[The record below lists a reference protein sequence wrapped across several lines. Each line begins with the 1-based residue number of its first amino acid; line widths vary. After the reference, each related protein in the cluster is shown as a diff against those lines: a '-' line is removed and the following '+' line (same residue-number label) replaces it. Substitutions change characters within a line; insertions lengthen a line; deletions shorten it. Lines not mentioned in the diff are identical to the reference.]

1 MPHPSSDRTSSRF
14 ESDHI
19 FFGLDLIF
27 IKIKVQVSSVR
38 NGVCDCMWE
47 VLQYLRL
54 DAIMVGRVFDLSD
67 FKNNDIRNLAIIAHV
82 DHGKTTL
89 VDALLKQGQ
98 VFRAH
103 QQVGELIMDTNPLER
118 ERGITILAKNA
129 SVSYDGVRINI
140 IDTPGH
146 ADFSGEVERIMN
158 MADGCLLLVDAVDGP
173 MPQTT
178 YVLRQALQQNVTP
191 MVVINKMDR
200 PEARVAEVV
209 EMVQDLFL
217 ELATTAE
224 QLEFPIIYASA
235 KAGYATID
243 PDSPGTDM
251 APLFKAILESVPAP
265 TGDPEAPVQMLV
277 AALDYDNY
285 LGQVALG
292 RVTRGTL
299 KLRDNVALLGR
310 GDDSSV
316 HNLERIFVFR
326 GMERV
331 EVPEAKAGDIVA
343 LTGPEGVSIG
353 DTISS
358 IDHPEALPSI
368 DIEEPTVRMTFGV
381 STSPFMGKEGEHC
394 TSRNLRDRLFRE
406 LRTNVSLQVEPTA
419 SSDVFVVAG
428 RGELH
433 LSILVET
440 MRREQFEFQVSRPE
454 PVTKMIDGKIHE
466 PYEIL
471 NISTSDEYV
480 GALTEYLSGRLAQL
494 RDMRYDENGYVHIE
508 YKIPTRGLIGFN
520 SFFLRTCRG
529 DGLKSSIF
537 TSYEPMEGEIKGQPG
552 GVLVASERGIAVTYG
567 LLNAQ
572 GRGDTFI
579 DPGTDVYEGMII
591 GSHRREGDIEIN
603 VCKEKKLTNMRSST
617 ADVAKRLN
625 ATVIMSLEEALEF
638 ISDDELVEV
647 TPQNFRLRKM
657 DLSALDRKRTR
668 RDGVRSR
675 D

>member
-1 MPHPSSDRTSSRF
+1 MST
-14 ESDHI
+14 
-19 FFGLDLIF
+19 G
-27 IKIKVQVSSVR
+27 R
-38 NGVCDCMWE
+38 NNHN
-47 VLQYLRL
+47 
-54 DAIMVGRVFDLSD
+54 
-67 FKNNDIRNLAIIAHV
+67 NNDIRNLAIIAHV

-129 SVSYDGVRINI
+129 SVTYQGVRINI

-191 MVVINKMDR
+191 MVVINKIDR
-200 PEARVAEVV
+200 PEARVAEV
-209 EMVQDLFL
+209 EDMVQDLFL
-217 ELATTAE
+217 ELATNAD
-224 QLEFPIIYASA
+224 QLEYPVIYASA
-235 KAGYATID
+235 KGGYATAD
-243 PDSPGTDM
+243 PATPGTDM
-251 APLFKAILESVPAP
+251 SPLFEAILRLVPPP
-265 TGDPEAPVQMLV
+265 TGDPDAPLQMLV

-299 KLRDNVALLGR
+299 KLRDNVALLAR
-310 GDDSSV
+310 GEESSI

-343 LTGPEGVSIG
+343 ITGPEGVSIG
-353 DTISS
+353 DTIASLE
-358 IDHPEALPSI
+358 HPEALPVI

-381 STSPFMGKEGEHC
+381 STSPFMGKDGEHC

-406 LRTNVSLQVEPTA
+406 LRTNVSLQVDPTP

-454 PVTKMIDGKIHE
+454 PVTKVIDGKIYE

-471 NISTSDEYV
+471 NISTSDEYM
-480 GALTEYLSGRLAQL
+480 GALSEYLSGRLAQL
-494 RDMRYDENGYVHIE
+494 RDMRYDENGYVHLE

-520 SFFLRTCRG
+520 SFFVRTCRG

-537 TSYEPMEGEIKGQPG
+537 TAYEPMEGEIKSQPG
-552 GVLVASERGIAVTYG
+552 GVLVASERGTAVTYG

-579 DPGTDVYEGMII
+579 DPGTDVYEGMIV

-638 ISDDELVEV
+638 LSDDELLEV
-647 TPQNFRLRKM
+647 TPRNFRLRKM

-668 RDGVRSR
+668 RDGVRTR

>member
-1 MPHPSSDRTSSRF
+1 LTTH
-14 ESDHI
+14 
-19 FFGLDLIF
+19 
-27 IKIKVQVSSVR
+27 Q
-38 NGVCDCMWE
+38 
-47 VLQYLRL
+47 
-54 DAIMVGRVFDLSD
+54 
-67 FKNNDIRNLAIIAHV
+67 NNDIRNLAIIAHV

-98 VFRAH
+98 VFRAN
-103 QQVGELIMDTNPLER
+103 QEVGVLIMDTNPLER

-129 SVSYDGVRINI
+129 SVSYKGVRINI

-191 MVVINKMDR
+191 MVVINKIDR
-200 PEARVAEVV
+200 PEARAAEVV

-217 ELATTAE
+217 ELATNAE
-224 QLEFPIIYASA
+224 QLEFPVLYASA
-235 KAGYATID
+235 REGWATAD
-243 PDSPGTDM
+243 LGTPGTDM
-251 APLFKAILESVPAP
+251 NPLFEAILRSVPPPAGDPGAPL
-265 TGDPEAPVQMLV
+265 QMLV

-285 LGQVALG
+285 LGQVSVG
-292 RVTRGTL
+292 RVTRGAL
-299 KLRDNVALLGR
+299 RLRDEVVLLGR
-310 GDDSSV
+310 GSEGSV
-316 HNLERIFVFR
+316 HKLERIFVFR

-331 EVPEAKAGDIVA
+331 EVPEARAGDIIAV
-343 LTGPEGVSIG
+343 TGPEGVSIG
-353 DTISS
+353 DTIASPET
-358 IDHPEALPSI
+358 PEALPPINI
-368 DIEEPTVRMTFGV
+368 DEPTVRMTFGV
-381 STSPFMGKEGEHC
+381 SNSPFKGKEGIHC
-394 TSRNLRDRLFRE
+394 TSRNILDRLNRE
-406 LRTNVSLQVEPTA
+406 LRTNVSLKVETTA
-419 SSDVFVVAG
+419 SPDVFEVAG

-454 PVTKMIDGKIHE
+454 PVTKLIDGKVHE

-471 NISTSDEYV
+471 NISTDEEYV
-480 GALTEYLSGRLAQL
+480 GILTEHLSGRMAQL
-494 RDMRYDENGYVHIE
+494 RDMRYDDNGYVHLE

-520 SFFLRTCRG
+520 AFFVRTTRG
-529 DGLKSSIF
+529 DGVKSSIF
-537 TSYEPMEGEIKGQPG
+537 TSYEPMEGELKSQPG
-552 GVLVASERGIAVTYG
+552 GVLVASEGGVAVVYG

-579 DPGTDVYEGMII
+579 DPGTNVYEGMIV
-591 GSHRREGDIEIN
+591 GAHRRDGDIEIN

-625 ATVIMSLEEALEF
+625 ATVKLSLEEALEF

-647 TPQNFRLRKM
+647 TPLNFRLRKM
-657 DLSALDRKRTR
+657 ELTALDRKRHR
-668 RDGVRSR
+668 RDGVRVR

>member
-1 MPHPSSDRTSSRF
+1 
-14 ESDHI
+14 
-19 FFGLDLIF
+19 
-27 IKIKVQVSSVR
+27 
-38 NGVCDCMWE
+38 
-47 VLQYLRL
+47 
-54 DAIMVGRVFDLSD
+54 LSN
-67 FKNNDIRNLAIIAHV
+67 FQNNDIRNLAIIAHV

-98 VFRAH
+98 VFRPH

-129 SVSYDGVRINI
+129 SVTYKGVRINI

-158 MADGCLLLVDAVDGP
+158 MADGCLLLVDAVDGT

-178 YVLRQALQQNVTP
+178 YVLRQALRQNVIP
-191 MVVINKMDR
+191 MVVINKIDR
-200 PEARVAEVV
+200 PEARVAEVE

-217 ELATTAE
+217 ELATNAE
-224 QLEFPIIYASA
+224 QLEYPVIYTSA
-235 KAGYATID
+235 KSGYATTD
-243 PDSPGTDM
+243 AAVEGTDM
-251 APLFKAILESVPAP
+251 SPLFDAILESVPAP
-265 TGDPEAPVQMLV
+265 TGDPGAPLQMLV

-299 KLRDNVALLGR
+299 KLRDNVALLAR
-310 GDDSSV
+310 DEQTSV

-331 EVPEAKAGDIVA
+331 EVPEATAGDIVGI
-343 LTGPEGVSIG
+343 TGPEGVSIG
-353 DTISS
+353 DTIASLEN
-358 IDHPEALPSI
+358 PEAMPVI

-381 STSPFMGKEGEHC
+381 STSPFMGKEGDHC

-406 LRTNVSLQVEPTA
+406 LRTNVSLQVEQTS

-454 PVTKMIDGKIHE
+454 PVTKVIDGKIYE

-471 NISTSDEYV
+471 NISTNEEYV

-494 RDMRYDENGYVHIE
+494 RDMRYDENGYVHME

-529 DGLKSSIF
+529 DGLKSSTF
-537 TSYEPMEGEIKGQPG
+537 TAYEPMEGEIKAQPG
-552 GVLVASERGIAVTYG
+552 GVLVASERGVAVTYG

-572 GRGDTFI
+572 GRGETFV
-579 DPGTDVYEGMII
+579 DPGTQVYEGMIV

-638 ISDDELVEV
+638 ISDDELLEV
-647 TPQNFRLRKM
+647 TPKNYRLRKM

-668 RDGVRSR
+668 RDGVRAR

>member
-1 MPHPSSDRTSSRF
+1 
-14 ESDHI
+14 
-19 FFGLDLIF
+19 
-27 IKIKVQVSSVR
+27 
-38 NGVCDCMWE
+38 
-47 VLQYLRL
+47 
-54 DAIMVGRVFDLSD
+54 MVGRVFDLSD

-454 PVTKMIDGKIHE
+454 PVTKVIDGKIHE

-471 NISTSDEYV
+471 NISTNDEYV

-494 RDMRYDENGYVHIE
+494 RDMRYDENGYVHME
-508 YKIPTRGLIGFN
+508 YMIPTRGLIGFN